1 MRKKIGNALLAFAA
15 AAMVLTVNGGSARA
29 YFTTYVEAQGGA
41 VVHLGGETKITENV
55 SSWTKHISIQNTE
68 GEPVYVRVKAF
79 CGDAYA
85 LQYSDP
91 ENMWL
96 RLGPANTDQNAADD
110 DVFYL
115 YKNIV
120 YSGENNATSELQI
133 KIDTKGNENTFDVVV
148 IYESIP
154 AQYDEEG
161 NMLSPVITENG
172 VVKANPAVD
181 WNKKLDVIESK
192 PKGESTGTSGT
203 NPDEPSNP
211 STNPDVPPESSES
224 TQQSQEPSGAEQES
238 GTEQNTESD
247 NGGEG

>member
-1 MRKKIGNALLAFAA
+1 MRKKTGNALLAFAA

-41 VVHLGGETKITENV
+41 VVHLGGETQITENV

-91 ENMWL
+91 GNMWL
-96 RLGPANTDQNAADD
+96 RLGAANTDQNAADD

-120 YSGENNATSELQI
+120 YPGENNATSELQI

-154 AQYDEEG
+154 VQYDENGEI
-161 NMLSPVITENG
+161 LKPVDDDGKENS
-172 VVKANPAVD
+172 KIEWD
-181 WNKKLDVIESK
+181 QKLESIETK
-192 PKGESTGTSGT
+192 PSGEVSVTPGQSQ
-203 NPDEPSNP
+203 NPDEPSTP
-211 STNPDVPPESSES
+211 ATNPDVPPEPSES
-224 TQQSQEPSGAEQES
+224 TEQSQEPSGAEQES
-238 GTEQNTESD
+238 GTEQDTESD